1 MITYHP
7 ISSPAGAF
15 VAARRARL
23 WNAPSAESP
32 SEPPRVSAWE
42 AEGGSLAAE
51 PAPLVSPA
59 WSSMRTFPMYKRK
72 GWKS

>member
-1 MITYHP
+1 VITYHP

-23 WNAPSAESP
+23 WNAKSAEP
-32 SEPPRVSAWE
+32 TSEPSKVSAWE
-42 AEGGSLAAE
+42 AEGGSLAVE
-51 PAPLVSPA
+51 PAPLASPA
-59 WSSMRTFPMYKRK
+59 WSSMRTVPMYKRK